1 MDPGDRHAADPASP
15 APIDPAVDRTNRRA
29 HGYAGIPGISTGIAP
44 WEALA
49 IWPGLA
55 RVWLLVAMV
64 AITQPEFDGAFGR
77 GVQRVLG
84 TLLGV
89 IAAIGL
95 GFMATCPVAD
105 AMVGVGIAV
114 PPHLGRCQNRPGLPS
129 SLTLR
134 TVLP

>member
-1 MDPGDRHAADPASP
+1 MNAPHRPGSGP
-15 APIDPAVDRTNRRA
+15 RRA
-29 HGYAGIPGISTGIAP
+29 LRETFAINLRTLSPIA
-44 WEALA
+44 A
-49 IWPGLA
+49 
-55 RVWLLVAMV
+55 
-64 AITQPEFDGAFGR
+64 AITALPVVALFGICLAAHDSLAAIFT
-77 GVQRVLG
+77 GDLG
-84 TLLGV
+84 LRASGV